1 MGSRFRLLL
10 LLALGAI
17 TVSVL
22 APVAGAAPNPGGIE
36 ISVCGKDGVEPSTSV
51 QILIL
56 LTLFTLVPSLL
67 IVMTSFTRI
76 VIVLGFLRNA
86 LGTPQIPPNQVLLGL
101 ALFLTL
107 FVMSPTLKA
116 VNETAVEPYV
126 AKKIDQKEALK
137 RAQLPLREFM
147 FEQTSEKDIALFV
160 DMAKLDRPET
170 RGDVPTQVLIPAF
183 LISELK
189 TAFEIGF
196 LIYIPFLIIDM
207 VVASA
212 LMGMGMVM
220 LPPVMI
226 SLPLKILLFVLVDGW
241 HLVIESLVMGFGV

>member
-1 MGSRFRLLL
+1 MARRLAFLL
-10 LLALGAI
+10 PVA
-17 TVSVL
+17 VL
-22 APVAGAAPNPGGIE
+22 AVGVIAPAAAAAPAEGIQ
-36 ISVCGKDGVEPSTSV
+36 ISVGGKDGVEPSTTV
-51 QILIL
+51 QILVL

-107 FVMSPTLKA
+107 FVMSPTLKT
-116 VNETAVEPYV
+116 VNETAIQPYV
-126 AKKIDQKEALK
+126 EKKIDQGEAVE

-147 FEQTSEKDIALFV
+147 FEQAREDDIALFV
-160 DMAKLDRPET
+160 DMAKLERPKT
-170 RGDVPTQVLIPAF
+170 RADVPTQVLIPAF

-196 LIYIPFLIIDM
+196 VIYIPFLIIDM

-241 HLVIESLVMGFGV
+241 HLLTQSMVASFF

>member
-1 MGSRFRLLL
+1 MGRRFLSALIATGA
-10 LLALGAI
+10 LAA
-17 TVSVL
+17 TL
-22 APVAGAAPNPGGIE
+22 APGGLAQSNGIE
-36 ISVCGKDGVEPSTSV
+36 INVGDRGGVEPSTTV
-51 QILIL
+51 QILVL
-56 LTLFTLVPSLL
+56 LTVFTLLPSIL
-67 IVMTSFTRI
+67 IMTTGFARI

-86 LGTPQIPPNQVLLGL
+86 LGTPQMPPNQVILGL

-126 AKKIDQKEALK
+126 QKKISQGEALE
-137 RAQLPLREFM
+137 RAQRPLRAFM
-147 FEQTSEKDIALFV
+147 FRQTSERDIALFV
-160 DMAKLDRPET
+160 ELADLERPKT
-170 RGDVPTQVLIPAF
+170 RGDVPTHVLMPAF

-207 VVASA
+207 VVSAA
-212 LMGMGMVM
+212 LMGLGMVM

-241 HLVIESLVMGFGV
+241 HLITRSLVESFG